1 MQGGSEQRLPRAVR
15 LLIVARAVNR
25 LGAFSLSFLTVLL
38 TTGFGAGAAVAGWVG
53 AAFGLATIPSRLIG
67 GRLADRIGRR
77 RTIVAGL
84 TGCAA
89 AQLGLAAAGSL
100 AAAVC
105 CAVLLGLVFEIYEPP
120 SQAMIADVVAPSEH
134 VRAYGL
140 LNAALALAG
149 MGAGLMAAGLG
160 RWDLRWLFVADALT
174 CALCAL
180 TVHLVLPA
188 DHRGAG
194 AAGGGGVAVPGEAAA
209 SGEVAVPGE
218 AAASGEV
225 AVPGRTAAPEG
236 TAVSAEAAVS
246 EGTAVSAVSE
256 GTAVSAEA
264 AVSEAA
270 AVIAPWRDRAL
281 LLMLGTGT
289 LFAVVYL
296 QIMMTLP
303 LAMSHEGLCSADA
316 GLLFTVSALTLTA
329 GQPLMRRR
337 PLSTLSTPAAFST
350 GYLLL
355 ALGLGGYAL
364 APTLSG
370 YLAATVLWS
379 AGDLL
384 LVGRAYAIVAA
395 LAPPGGK
402 GRYLAVYG
410 TSWGIA
416 GIAAP
421 LAGTQ
426 LLAYAGPTGLWT
438 TMALG
443 CLLLGA
449 AHPYLPRPT

>member
-1 MQGGSEQRLPRAVR
+1 MPRAVR

-38 TTGFGAGAAVAGWVG
+38 TSEFGAGAAVAGWTG

-84 TGCAA
+84 TGCAL
-89 AQLGLAAAGSL
+89 AQLGLAAAGTL
-100 AAAVC
+100 TAAIC

-160 RWDLRWLFVADALT
+160 RWDLRWLFAADALT

-188 DHRGAG
+188 DHRGAAG
-194 AAGGGGVAVPGEAAA
+194 AGSGGVAV
-209 SGEVAVPGE
+209 SGEGGVPERADVSGEIAVPAG
-218 AAASGEV
+218 
-225 AVPGRTAAPEG
+225 
-236 TAVSAEAAVS
+236 
-246 EGTAVSAVSE
+246 
-256 GTAVSAEA
+256 
-264 AVSEAA
+264 A

-303 LAMSHEGLCSADA
+303 LAMSHEGLRSADA

-337 PLSTLSTPAAFST
+337 PLSTLSTPAAFCT

-355 ALGLGGYAL
+355 ALGLAGYAL
-364 APTLSG
+364 APTLPG

-402 GRYLAVYG
+402 GRYLAAYG

-426 LLAYAGPTGLWT
+426 LIAYAAPSGLWT
-438 TMALG
+438 TLALG
-443 CLLLGA
+443 CLLLA
-449 AHPYLPRPT
+449 ALQPALLRSTGFDRRSRQHPLTPAGLQDERTA